1 MTPPP
6 SVGIASGGAAM
17 VHERSGRPVWARW
30 SSELYQPYTIGLEEE
45 VMLLDPSSW
54 ALAQSGDRALSQLSD
69 QLSAHAAAETH
80 ACVIELVTDIHAD
93 VDSAVAEL
101 GSLRHSLRHELAEM
115 GLTAA
120 AAGMHPLAVGDETR
134 LSAAPRYQRIADSM
148 RMLVRREPTMAMHVH
163 IGIPE
168 PDDAVRVLNGL
179 RRWVPALLALS
190 SNSPFWRGRDG
201 GFASSRTLVFGAFP
215 RTGLPGTVGSYAD
228 YVATLDALML
238 SDAVPDPNSV
248 WWDVRLQPPLGTV
261 EVRVMDTQ
269 STVREATPLIA
280 LVQSLARL
288 ELEGDGA
295 AATPGP
301 EVLAENRFLAA
312 RDGMA
317 ARLLDPTAPGRLIP
331 VREMLDALLAE
342 CRPHALALGCL
353 DSLERVPRLAAAN
366 GADRQRA
373 WVRAGASLEQV
384 VERLAE
390 RFLAPAWPSRS
401 HARPGEQI

>member
-1 MTPPP
+1 MTPPA
-6 SVGIASGGAAM
+6 SVGVASGGAAK
-17 VHERSGRPVWARW
+17 VHKRLGRPLWARW
-30 SSELYQPYTIGLEEE
+30 SSELYRPYTVGLEEE
-45 VMLLDPSSW
+45 VMLLAPSSW
-54 ALAQSGDRALSQLSD
+54 ALAQSGDRALSRLSD
-69 QLSAHAAAETH
+69 QLFAHAAPETH
-80 ACVIELVTDIHAD
+80 ACVIELVTGIHAN

-101 GSLRHSLRHELAEM
+101 GLLRHRLRHELAEM
-115 GLTAA
+115 GLAAA

-134 LSAAPRYQRIADSM
+134 VSDAPRHRRIADSM

-163 IGIPE
+163 IGIPD
-168 PDDAVRVLNGL
+168 PDDAVRVLQGL
-179 RRWVPALLALS
+179 RRRVPVLLAPS
-190 SNSPFWRGRDG
+190 SNSPFWRGCDA

-215 RTGLPGTVGSYAD
+215 RTGLPGSFNRYAD
-228 YVATLDALML
+228 YVATLDALMP
-238 SDAVPDPNSV
+238 SDAVPDPNSF
-248 WWDVRLQPPLGTV
+248 WWDVRLQPRLGTV
-261 EVRVMDTQ
+261 EVRVMDAQ
-269 STVREATPLIA
+269 STVREAAPLIA

-288 ELEGDGA
+288 ELEGDDA
-295 AATPGP
+295 AVTPGT
-301 EVLAENRFLAA
+301 EVLDENRFLAA

-317 ARLLDPTAPGRLIP
+317 ATLLDPTAPGRLIP

-390 RFLAPAWPSRS
+390 RFLAPDWPSRT
-401 HARPGEQI
+401 HTRPREQI

>member
-1 MTPPP
+1 
-6 SVGIASGGAAM
+6 V
-17 VHERSGRPVWARW
+17 
-30 SSELYQPYTIGLEEE
+30 
-45 VMLLDPSSW
+45 
-54 ALAQSGDRALSQLSD
+54 
-69 QLSAHAAAETH
+69 
-80 ACVIELVTDIHAD
+80 
-93 VDSAVAEL
+93 
-101 GSLRHSLRHELAEM
+101 
-115 GLTAA
+115 
-120 AAGMHPLAVGDETR
+120 
-134 LSAAPRYQRIADSM
+134 
-148 RMLVRREPTMAMHVH
+148 
-163 IGIPE
+163 
-168 PDDAVRVLNGL
+168 
-179 RRWVPALLALS
+179 
-190 SNSPFWRGRDG
+190 
-201 GFASSRTLVFGAFP
+201 FASSRTVVFGAFP

-248 WWDVRLQPPLGTV
+248 WWDVRLQPALGTV
-261 EVRVMDTQ
+261 EVRVMDAQ
-269 STVREATPLIA
+269 STIREAAPLIA

-331 VREMLDALLAE
+331 AREMLDALLVE

-373 WVRAGASLEQV
+373 WVRVGASLEQV
-384 VERLAE
+384 VELLAE
-390 RFLAPAWPSRS
+390 RFLAPAWPNRT
-401 HARPGEQI
+401 HATPREQI

>member
-1 MTPPP
+1 
-6 SVGIASGGAAM
+6 M
-17 VHERSGRPVWARW
+17 VHERSGRPLWARW
-30 SSELYQPYTIGLEEE
+30 SSELYQPYTVGLEEE

-80 ACVIELVTDIHAD
+80 ACVIELVTGIHAD
-93 VDSAVAEL
+93 VDSAVADL

-115 GLTAA
+115 GLAAA

-134 LSAAPRYQRIADSM
+134 LSAAPRYRRIADSM

-163 IGIPE
+163 VGIPD

-179 RRWVPALLALS
+179 RRCVPALLALS
-190 SNSPFWRGRDG
+190 SNSPFWGGRDG

-215 RTGLPGTVGSYAD
+215 RTGLPGCVERYAD

-248 WWDVRLQPPLGTV
+248 WWDVRLQPRLGTV
-261 EVRVMDTQ
+261 EVRVMDAQ
-269 STVREATPLIA
+269 STVREAAPLIA
-280 LVQSLARL
+280 LVQTLARL

-317 ARLLDPTAPGRLIP
+317 ARLIDPTAPGRLIP
-331 VREMLDALLAE
+331 VREMLDELLAE

-373 WVRAGASLEQV
+373 WVRVGASLEQV

-390 RFLAPAWPSRS
+390 RFLAPAWPSRT
-401 HARPGEQI
+401 HATPREQI